1 MTNCSTPA
9 RRVPASEAG
18 FTLIEALIAIVI
30 LSFGLIAVTNLFI
43 VAASSNQIGSY
54 NTATATEA
62 SEVMER
68 LKRVPFNVL
77 APPANTTAG
86 DLTADLPAAN
96 FPPALPAEPDVVVA
110 GVPPVP
116 QFNMYR
122 DVAGIGR
129 IRTRWTVQSF
139 TDVLTTPVL
148 LITVRSQVIGPFGGQ
163 LSQAQFSTFRTCT
176 GAGCP

>member
-1 MTNCSTPA
+1 MTTTP
-9 RRVPASEAG
+9 RTVRDSEAG
-18 FTLIEALIAIVI
+18 FTLIEALIAIVV
-30 LSFGLIAVTNLFI
+30 LAFGLIAVTNLFV
-43 VAASSNQIGSY
+43 VAASSNQIGNY

-68 LKRVPFNVL
+68 LRRIPFNTL
-77 APPANTTAG
+77 APPANTIAG
-86 DLTADLPAAN
+86 NLLADQPAAN
-96 FPPALPAEPDVVVA
+96 LPPVPPSTSEPDVVI
-110 GVPPVP
+110 GGVP